1 MGWWWAGRGTQGRI
15 PSTHN
20 STFLSTWPCQSPGH
34 LTGCVH
40 IHISLLL
47 LTPFLP
53 SPVSSP
59 IRQTLTFHLIR
70 DPSAKV
76 FTHITLGHIG
86 ISHLL
91 TLHLWPLWNAMIHMF
106 AQTPYFGFSQER
118 TSRNP
123 CFPWESWKNGD
134 KSHLIISLIISAG
147 VTVFFLLSYMLAAN
161 LRLLVEV
168 MRVDEVVH
176 QLDDQWNNTTSNDNL
191 SLMLMDCI
199 WSKSV
204 LTIYNDYTMII
215 LWNFIFY
222 ARLFCSTAFIL
233 IFCNKTQARKKTL
246 CRYVYCFQ
254 KWSHLQP
261 SKWLHWF
268 SADLCASSFYVH
280 ITCPNVDTYNLKFAH
295 LVWLNI
301 WQPYQPCIAL

>member
-1 MGWWWAGRGTQGRI
+1 MVGRQGHSREDPIHTQQHI
-15 PSTHN
+15 PVHLALPKPRSPYRMCSDTHIPPPPD
-20 STFLSTWPCQSPGH
+20 TF
-34 LTGCVH
+34 
-40 IHISLLL
+40 
-47 LTPFLP
+47 P
-53 SPVSSP
+53 SITCFFAYPP
-59 IRQTLTFHLIR
+59 TLTFHLIR
-70 DPSAKV
+70 DPLAEV
-76 FTHITLGHIG
+76 FTHITLGHTG
-86 ISHLL
+86 LSHLL

-106 AQTPYFGFSQER
+106 APYFGFSQEH

-123 CFPWESWKNGD
+123 CFPWEGWKIGD
-134 KSHLIISLIISAG
+134 KSHLIISHLIISAG
-147 VTVFFLLSYMLAAN
+147 VTVFFLFFYMLAAN

-176 QLDDQWNNTTSNDNL
+176 QLVDHWNNITSNDNL

-222 ARLFCSTAFIL
+222 ARLFCSMAFIL
-233 IFCNKTQARKKTL
+233 IICNKTQARKKTL
-246 CRYVYCFQ
+246 CRYVYCLQ

-268 SADLCASSFYVH
+268 SADLCASLFYVH
-280 ITCPNVDTYNLKFAH
+280 ITCPNVDT
-295 LVWLNI
+295 
-301 WQPYQPCIAL
+301 